1 MQNHKI
7 SVALFL
13 ALSSVYLQ
21 SAIAE
26 TTTKTDATATK
37 PATTKPA
44 PTEPASHAHQPSM
57 AAKASFIIEFDQNA
71 DDSVS
76 QAEFTLIRQQ
86 RYQQMD
92 QHKNRQVTAVDYQ
105 TEYADRLDRKLKQ
118 ERDGQIQQTHTR
130 VKALDKDQDGAISLA
145 EYKASGERAFAFLD
159 TNKDLQINPQDPAPT
174 SRSERPAP
182 ANAAA
187 TTSTAT
193 AGDMKP
199 VAASVRPNSVLN
211 MPTSHNL
218 AGMLAMYDQNQD
230 GSVSKD
236 EYLAQRQ
243 AAFNRTDGNG
253 DSTLS
258 ADEYLNEFVDRL
270 DRQVASVRT
279 RQLKQALVRF
289 KALDKDEDSY
299 LSQAEYDASGARMF
313 KRWDTSDDALV
324 TMSEALPKAETA
336 TRTNANAGT
345 AYAPNSAV
353 AGKANAATSGKST
366 QDVTVKTN

>member
-1 MQNHKI
+1 MMQNHKI

-21 SAIAE
+21 TAVAE
-26 TTTKTDATATK
+26 TATK
-37 PATTKPA
+37 TEAAKP
-44 PTEPASHAHQPSM
+44 PKTAHQPSL
-57 AAKASFIIEFDQNA
+57 AGKASFIAEFDQ
-71 DDSVS
+71 DGDGEVR
-76 QAEFTLIRQQ
+76 QAEFKQVRQQ

-92 QHKNRQVTAVDYQ
+92 QHKNQQVTAIDYQ

-130 VKALDKDQDGAISLA
+130 VKALDKDLDGAISLA
-145 EYKASGERAFAFLD
+145 EYQASGERAFTFLD
-159 TNKDLQINPQDPAPT
+159 TNKDAEINQQDPAPAA
-174 SRSERPAP
+174 RSERPA
-182 ANAAA
+182 ANASMVN
-187 TTSTAT
+187 STAT
-193 AGDMKP
+193 KP
-199 VAASVRPNSVLN
+199 EQATARATVRPNSVLK

-218 AGMLAMYDQNQD
+218 AGLLEMYDQNQD
-230 GSVSKD
+230 GTVSKE

-243 AAFNRTDGNG
+243 TAFNRTDGNG
-253 DSTLS
+253 DGTLS

-279 RQLKQALVRF
+279 SQLKQALVRF

-313 KRWDTSDDALV
+313 KRWDTSDDTLV

-336 TRTNANAGT
+336 TSPNANAGT
-345 AYAPNSAV
+345 ADAPNSTAAGENSV
-353 AGKANAATSGKST
+353 ATGQANAATSGKST